1 MKKFVALF
9 ALIILFTSCK
19 QEAKA
24 DAETEDVV
32 TKVSSVEDVITLKGE
47 FIYLDDAAVL
57 NCGNKIYGVT
67 IDKKMLELAAEVSI
81 KKNDDYDMIPVIING
96 VITPNPALS
105 ENNDGWPEVVTIKEI
120 VKVFAPTGESA
131 VKIESGN

>member
-1 MKKFVALF
+1 MKKFVAIF
-9 ALIILFTSCK
+9 ALLIVFTSCK
-19 QEAKA
+19 QEAKT
-24 DAETEDVV
+24 DTETEDIA
-32 TKVSSVEDVITLKGE
+32 TKASSAEDIITLKGE

-67 IDKKMLELAAEVSI
+67 IDKKMLELAEQVSI

-96 VITPNPALS
+96 VITPNPLLS
-105 ENNDGWPEVVTIKEI
+105 ESNEGWPEVVTIKEI

-131 VKIESGN
+131 IKVESGN